1 MNRFPHFILLL
12 ENDIL
17 FFLLCPEMRQG
28 FGWNM
33 LVLSLNVTDAGTL
46 GSYHKVN
53 SYYDYYM

>member
-1 MNRFPHFILLL
+1 MNSLPHFILLFDNVL
-12 ENDIL
+12 N
-17 FFLLCPEMRQG
+17 FFALSEMRQG

-46 GSYHKVN
+46 GSCHKVN